1 MTHSQR
7 GPLKRYGNVISR
19 DTRLLRKSLRESL
32 AAPERRIDKPLVS
45 STDYGGTE
53 GAAMC
58 DEYSESR
65 VRTYWRAMAHEA
77 ERELDETKDEET
89 IRPIGIDL
97 PTAPK
102 AKPKMLAR

>member
-1 MTHSQR
+1 
-7 GPLKRYGNVISR
+7 
-19 DTRLLRKSLRESL
+19 
-32 AAPERRIDKPLVS
+32 
-45 STDYGGTE
+45 
-53 GAAMC
+53 MC

-89 IRPIGIDL
+89 IRPIGIDS